1 MGDFVKMQVLQNL
14 NDFSDVEDF
23 DLMSKFVI
31 VIFDELGEASAFA
44 VLHDEIQG
52 LGLLESKLE
61 LNDSWVFDFCE

>member
-61 LNDSWVFDFCE
+61 LDDSWVFDFCE